1 MYRIRTFNK
10 ISPVGLNRL
19 DSALYA
25 VSDSETDEDAILV
38 RSAKLLDYDFPKN
51 LLAISRAG
59 AGVNNIPLD
68 RCSEAG
74 IVVFNTPGANA
85 NAVKELILAGMLI
98 SSRKVIDAIE
108 WAKTL
113 KGQGAEVTKLVEKG
127 KAQFAGPEIKG
138 KKLGVIGDY
147 TGALGIMTITPSEGA
162 IIGADVAMKAANVE
176 VVFVDRFNGSLII
189 NGTVADVEAAV
200 KDVLNV
206 LENTLHFAPTVI
218 TKS

>member
-19 DSALYA
+19 DPALYA

-85 NAVKELILAGMLI
+85 NAVKELVLCAMLMGSRDIVGGIEWVRSQVAAGVDVTTVVENPSRCPSSARTPDSFVVSPAPSLQSSWASTARSVLRCAMAILHAPFPFLI
-98 SSRKVIDAIE
+98 STSCAS
-108 WAKTL
+108 
-113 KGQGAEVTKLVEKG
+113 G
-127 KAQFAGPEIKG
+127 
-138 KKLGVIGDY
+138 
-147 TGALGIMTITPSEGA
+147 TI
-162 IIGADVAMKAANVE
+162 NVP
-176 VVFVDRFNGSLII
+176 
-189 NGTVADVEAAV
+189 
-200 KDVLNV
+200 VL
-206 LENTLHFAPTVI
+206 A
-218 TKS
+218 